1 MEEAELFK
9 QIGESYNA
17 LVADLAHDRFK
28 EASNAI
34 TDMNKCL
41 KDVLSV
47 YNQNHS
53 PSSPTMTINL
63 DNCALLRQLI
73 MVNALYGIGPLL
85 FADERMVNWSE
96 FSSVLKVDEA
106 TLRKGYSNMSGRFT
120 NEMIE
125 SIVITSMSAG
135 FVDDFEIA
143 GVLYSLS
150 YFIGFILKA
159 KTLHLPFPEAI
170 RFFFSHLS
178 SFSYVLLVTCIL
190 SLQQSV
196 FPLPTSSP

>member
-63 DNCALLRQLI
+63 DNCALECAVR
-73 MVNALYGIGPLL
+73 NRTA
-85 FADERMVNWSE
+85 
-96 FSSVLKVDEA
+96 SV
-106 TLRKGYSNMSGRFT
+106 
-120 NEMIE
+120 
-125 SIVITSMSAG
+125 
-135 FVDDFEIA
+135 
-143 GVLYSLS
+143 
-150 YFIGFILKA
+150 
-159 KTLHLPFPEAI
+159 
-170 RFFFSHLS
+170 
-178 SFSYVLLVTCIL
+178 C
-190 SLQQSV
+190 
-196 FPLPTSSP
+196 